1 MDGLQTT
8 PDTWTAADLAVTRD
22 WIVDVDSTWLAEL
35 HAAVERVKSRPPG
48 VIRPDQFPLPTFGP
62 RLTQIADQLEHG
74 PGIALIR
81 GLDVENLTQSQRE
94 SMFLGLA
101 GYLGTPVSQSAAGDL
116 VFSVRDAG
124 LPADDPRTRGPNT
137 NRKLSFHTDR
147 CDVIA
152 FLCLQQAQSGGENQV
167 VSSTSLYNQILRRR
181 PDLLEVLRQ
190 PFLYKRHNVDSG
202 NRLAFCEQPVFSFTE
217 GRFACAF
224 LRVLIDRAYA
234 DSTTPDMT
242 PLQREALDFLEA
254 VAAEPGMA
262 IEFRQEPGDLLLL
275 NNWVTLHRR
284 TAFEDWPEPAKR
296 RHILRIWLS
305 MPNSRPLDPAFAAQ
319 YGNVAAGAVRGG
331 MRPARQPPV

>member
-1 MDGLQTT
+1 M
-8 PDTWTAADLAVTRD
+8 
-22 WIVDVDSTWLAEL
+22 
-35 HAAVERVKSRPPG
+35 
-48 VIRPDQFPLPTFGP
+48 
-62 RLTQIADQLEHG
+62 
-74 PGIALIR
+74 
-81 GLDVENLTQSQRE
+81 
-94 SMFLGLA
+94 
-101 GYLGTPVSQSAAGDL
+101 
-116 VFSVRDAG
+116 
-124 LPADDPRTRGPNT
+124 
-137 NRKLSFHTDR
+137 
-147 CDVIA
+147 
-152 FLCLQQAQSGGENQV
+152 
-167 VSSTSLYNQILRRR
+167 
-181 PDLLEVLRQ
+181 
-190 PFLYKRHNVDSG
+190 DSG